1 FLPVFED
8 EALLE
13 AALCTE
19 VVLCVL
25 DTLETIIRV
34 ISMPGSDHLHFAL
47 PMVLRVMMHMFACNQ
62 SVQAL
67 ECIFVSQRTLVKKF
81 SDVIF
86 EQVNYNTRLPWLYP
100 DVVNFRKP
108 NNAVNYACNCYDIV
122 PQDYQQFDHRYY
134 SAEDKHGF

>member
-1 FLPVFED
+1 MFED

-47 PMVLRVMMHMFACNQ
+47 PMVLKGMVRDLFIAYKCSAFKTKPPPDAHVRVQSIRAGAGMYIRKSTNASEEILRCN
-62 SVQAL
+62 
-67 ECIFVSQRTLVKKF
+67 I
-81 SDVIF
+81 
-86 EQVNYNTRLPWLYP
+86 
-100 DVVNFRKP
+100 
-108 NNAVNYACNCYDIV
+108 
-122 PQDYQQFDHRYY
+122 
-134 SAEDKHGF
+134 